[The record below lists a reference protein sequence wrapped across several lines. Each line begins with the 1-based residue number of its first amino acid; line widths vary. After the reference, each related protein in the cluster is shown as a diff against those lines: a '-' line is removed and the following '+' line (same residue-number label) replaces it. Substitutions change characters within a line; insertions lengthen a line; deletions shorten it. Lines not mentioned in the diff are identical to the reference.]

1 MFYREAGQFKTNYGN
16 DQAIF
21 PLKQDRIGIMIL
33 IFVGLVLVP
42 IFGTDY
48 LLSTWLIPMLIYA
61 LAALGLNILTGYA
74 GQISLGTG
82 GFMAVGA
89 YVAFKL
95 ASNIPELN
103 FLVAFL
109 CGGLAAAGVGI
120 VFGIPSLRIKGF
132 YLAVATLAAQF
143 FLDWVFLKFDWWVN
157 HNLSGVV
164 AMPEM
169 TFFAFS
175 FDTPEKKYIL
185 TAVIVIMLALAVKN
199 VVRSHIGRAW
209 MAVRDQDVAAEMIG
223 IRLLQTKLSAFALSS
238 FICGIAGAMWA
249 FIYLGTL
256 EGVEA
261 FNINT
266 SFTILFMVIIGGA
279 GSIMGSF
286 FGAAFIMLVP
296 IFINLIPSTLGVPV
310 AIDTISHFEVMIFGS
325 MIIFFLIVEP
335 LGLARLWSI
344 GKEKIRLW
352 PFPH

>member
-21 PLKQDRIGIMIL
+21 PLKQDRIGIFIL
-33 IFVGLVLVP
+33 IIIGLVVVP
-42 IFGTDY
+42 IFGTEY
-48 LLSTWLIPMLIYA
+48 LLATWLIPMLIYS

-89 YVAFKL
+89 YVAFKIG
-95 ASNIPELN
+95 SNIPEVN
-103 FLVAFL
+103 FLIAFL

-120 VFGIPSLRIKGF
+120 IFGIPSLRIKGF

-169 TFFAFS
+169 TLFGFV
-175 FDTPEKKYIL
+175 FDTAEKKYVL
-185 TAVIVIMLALAVKN
+185 TAVIVIVLALAVKN

-223 IRLLQTKLSAFALSS
+223 IRLLHTKLSAFALSS

-296 IFINLIPSTLGVPV
+296 IVINLIPTTLGLPV
-310 AIDTISHFEVMIFGS
+310 AIDTISHFEFMIFGA

-335 LGLARLWSI
+335 FGLARLWSI